1 MAVEATVSGSA
12 LIVIDMLNPYQH
24 RDAEPLAAS
33 VGEIV
38 EPLANL
44 VSRAHERDDVELIYV
59 NDNYG
64 DFAASRDDLVRGAL
78 EGERSDLVEPIVPPD
93 ECPFLT
99 KVRHSAFYC
108 TTCATTPSGSRWT
121 R

>member
-24 RDAEPLAAS
+24 RDAEPH
-33 VGEIV
+33 
-38 EPLANL
+38 ANL